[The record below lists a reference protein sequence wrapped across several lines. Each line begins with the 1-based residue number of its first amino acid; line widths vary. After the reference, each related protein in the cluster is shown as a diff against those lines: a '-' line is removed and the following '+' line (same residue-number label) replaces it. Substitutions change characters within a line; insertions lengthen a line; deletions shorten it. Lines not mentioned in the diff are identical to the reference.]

1 MVLACALMTVVV
13 VVSTVLCLMMYFDL
27 RAERSALREANAA
40 LRRDL
45 DTQAATLVAQGRNII
60 ALREALAV
68 ALIAPQGSHYP
79 IGLET
84 PFKATP
90 EHVAD
95 ARAADARASMLAPAK
110 NIPGAELPPA
120 NDDDRGS
127 GEHFAIETILP
138 PEELAPVRAYAAE
151 RGISLEAAVDH
162 FVGLGRPVVEAEARA
177 YAAEHGVS
185 FDDAWERVVEAKI
198 ARMNAR
204 IPGARTNAPPVD
216 EEDERVTP
224 DEPTRALPSREA
236 VRAAVATDLA
246 AEKTQPSM
254 DVKGLL
260 PTTDDPPRRRTWG
273 GWIVTLFGWVVARI
287 RGRRAVD
294 SPARLA
300 AVAARYEEL
309 RSSAKVDHCK
319 GPHCVDGSPACLCT
333 CAGCAMCAA
342 LHWQAEHE
350 SKE

>member
-27 RAERSALREANAA
+27 RASRIAIREANAA

-68 ALIAPQGSHYP
+68 ALIAPQGPHYP
-79 IGLET
+79 IGLEV
-84 PFKATP
+84 PFKPTP
-90 EHVAD
+90 EH
-95 ARAADARASMLAPAK
+95 AAEARASVLAPAK

-236 VRAAVATDLA
+236 VRAAVAAVAADLA

-273 GWIVTLFGWVVARI
+273 GWVIARFGWIVARF
-287 RGRRAVD
+287 RWRRAVD
-294 SPARLA
+294 SSAQRA

-309 RSSAKVDHCK
+309 RSGAKVDHCK

-350 SKE
+350 IKE